1 MKKRKF
7 IFLTN
12 AYMPNPGATGVCVHQ
27 VAKDLVSRGENVV
40 VICFDDG
47 NNHENVVDNI
57 RTVRIK
63 APFFIQPYKGKN
75 KYMSRCHWAVSL
87 FFKLLYINNYPLRSK
102 QLVNRYLK
110 AIMREEDNQT
120 DLFIIATY
128 TPLEGVVAAAKY
140 KEKNR
145 GAKVIYYS
153 TDTLSNESGESGILS
168 AKSRTKL
175 GLKWELYLFS
185 VYDRILIMDC
195 HKNHYEKDIYS
206 QFSAKI
212 KYASFPLIVKP
223 TCYKDTMATHT
234 IKTVVFAG
242 NLYSKMRNP
251 RYICKLMMSTFTASQ
266 MKVIFIGG
274 GDCLEEM
281 RSLSQESKG
290 MIQYVGF
297 QPYTFVEN
305 ALVDAD
311 VLLSIGNSFSSMCP
325 SKIYEYMSTGKPI
338 IHSYTYEKDPC
349 LEPLEKY
356 GNSLLLKEGVED
368 NQSKLMTYISD
379 LRVINFSEIAHNFEL
394 NTPQFTANL
403 ISSVE

>member
-1 MKKRKF
+1 MNNKKY

-27 VAKDLVSRGENVV
+27 VAKDLVSRGEDVV
-40 VICFDDG
+40 VICFEDG
-47 NNHENVVDNI
+47 NNHKSVVDSI

-75 KYMSRCHWAVSL
+75 KYMSRCHWAVGLIS
-87 FFKLLYINNYPLRSK
+87 KLLYINKYPLRSK
-102 QLVNRYLK
+102 KLVSRYLK
-110 AIMREEDNQT
+110 AINREEDNQT
-120 DLFIIATY
+120 DLCIIATY

-145 GAKVIYYS
+145 GAKLIYYS
-153 TDTLSNESGESGILS
+153 TDTLSNETGESGILS
-168 AKSRTKL
+168 AKNRTKL

-195 HKNHYEKDIYS
+195 HRNHYEKEIYRK
-206 QFSAKI
+206 FSSKI

-223 TCYKDTMATHT
+223 VFYNKTIVKHT
-234 IKTVVFAG
+234 VNTIVFAG

-251 RYICKLMMSTFTASQ
+251 KYICNLMTSTFSSSQ
-266 MKVIFIGG
+266 IRVIFIGG
-274 GDCLEEM
+274 GDCIEEM
-281 RSLSQESKG
+281 KSLSRESKG
-290 MIQYVGF
+290 MLQYVGF
-297 QPYTFVEN
+297 QPYTYVEK
-305 ALVDAD
+305 ALSEAD

-356 GNSLLLKEGVED
+356 GNSLLLKEDENG
-368 NQSKLMTYISD
+368 NQEKLVSFISNIKVLD
-379 LRVINFSEIAHNFEL
+379 YSIVAHNFES
-394 NTPQFTANL
+394 NTPQYTSGL
-403 ISSVE
+403 ITSVE